1 MLREDDLKLNEEKNV
16 SNIIFTIE
24 NNNFCGQWAYFEPKE
39 IYLSTN
45 FLLLWKDTAM
55 EYVLGSFFIGWKER
69 QNLKREGRHKLHMN
83 KCLSCLIG

>member
-1 MLREDDLKLNEEKNV
+1 MKKKNV

-39 IYLSTN
+39 IYLSTTP

-55 EYVLGSFFIGWKER
+55 EYVRLFLYWLER
-69 QNLKREGRHKLHMN
+69 ETE
-83 KCLSCLIG
+83 S